1 MNHAYFD
8 EGIAILCFTRK
19 KHPSLMHHVFLL
31 FQGVV
36 LDQETFYAD
45 IAEADR
51 EVSKTSDSDSTR
63 KTHTLCNW

>member
-1 MNHAYFD
+1 
-8 EGIAILCFTRK
+8 
-19 KHPSLMHHVFLL
+19 MHHVFLL